1 MKENSIRFSYMKRA
15 SKLLLYIER
24 WLAKTGKFRGRL
36 KLSRDYM
43 INVEFE
49 GTWAAHLK
57 DCTIEL
63 HNTSRNPSET
73 NPYP

>member
-1 MKENSIRFSYMKRA
+1 MKENSIRFLYLKRA

-24 WLAKTGKFRGRL
+24 WLAKTGETRGRL

-49 GTWAAHLK
+49 VVIQILY
-57 DCTIEL
+57 DDIEPVDEL
-63 HNTSRNPSET
+63 
-73 NPYP
+73 

>member
-1 MKENSIRFSYMKRA
+1 MKENSIRFLYFKRA

-24 WLAKTGKFRGRL
+24 WLAKTGEIRGRL

-49 GTWAAHLK
+49 VVIQILY
-57 DCTIEL
+57 DDIEL
-63 HNTSRNPSET
+63 VDEL
-73 NPYP
+73 

>member
-1 MKENSIRFSYMKRA
+1 MKEDSIRFLYLKRA

-24 WLAKTGKFRGRL
+24 WLAKMDEFRGRL

-49 GTWAAHLK
+49 VRIRILYDDIGPVDK
-57 DCTIEL
+57 F
-63 HNTSRNPSET
+63 
-73 NPYP
+73 